1 MRHLIIA
8 GRKGPLPKSSAWNV
22 FVNYGDKIGGRKFD
36 QVFVLDKPET
46 EDEKNYIHALA
57 LRIKKDGRLR
67 IVKKDR
73 MRDHNKIT
81 LEVCDRK

>member
-1 MRHLIIA
+1 VRHLIIA

-57 LRIKKDGRLR
+57 LRIKKKERNR
-67 IVKKDR
+67 KEKKDR
-73 MRDHNKIT
+73 MRDNKKIT
-81 LEVCDRK
+81 LEGGDRK